1 MQLVCCSLTYLV
13 EKGEK
18 VGLRDRFETKSA
30 NVMKYLSLQRNKGN
44 FNILAWL
51 SLEIC
56 HLEQQHLN
64 RL

>member
-56 HLEQQHLN
+56 H
-64 RL
+64 